1 MKHHLGAGFAILALA
16 ATLSGCGSSSGTA
29 PAATS
34 PAAGNSSSAAGS
46 TSSGTSSSSPSAT
59 SASPSQASS
68 AVDLKTASSAAGSIV
83 VDAKGM
89 SLYFFTKDTKDSG
102 TSACTGSCLVQWPPL
117 TTAAGTPT
125 AEGVTGKLGTISTPD
140 GKKQVTLNGM
150 PLYYFAKDTKP
161 GDTLGQGRR
170 RRVVPVGSVGRD
182 DQGSR
187 PGLLECG
194 SPLLQ
199 RNVLGLARKRDFGGH
214 GNGQLGAL
222 FQALPD
228 VLRNIAGQ

>member
-1 MKHHLGAGFAILALA
+1 MKHHLGAGLAILALA
-16 ATLSGCGSSSGTA
+16 AALTGCGSSTGTT

-34 PAAGNSSSAAGS
+34 PGTAGTSGSSAA
-46 TSSGTSSSSPSAT
+46 SSA
-59 SASPSQASS
+59 AASS
-68 AVDLKTASSAAGSIV
+68 TASAAVDLKTASSSAGSIV

-117 TTAAGTPT
+117 TTASGSPA

-161 GDTLGQGRR
+161 GDILGQG
-170 RRVVPVGSVGRD
+170 VGGVWYLSD
-182 DQGSR
+182 PS
-187 PGLLECG
+187 
-194 SPLLQ
+194 
-199 RNVLGLARKRDFGGH
+199 
-214 GNGQLGAL
+214 GAMIKAAN
-222 FQALPD
+222 QAY
-228 VLRNIAGQ
+228 

>member
-1 MKHHLGAGFAILALA
+1 MKHHLGAGLAILALA
-16 ATLSGCGSSSGTA
+16 AALSGCGSSAGTT

-34 PAAGNSSSAAGS
+34 PGTAGTAGSSAA
-46 TSSGTSSSSPSAT
+46 SPPA
-59 SASPSQASS
+59 ASS
-68 AVDLKTASSAAGSIV
+68 KASTAVDLKTASSSAGSIV

-117 TTAAGTPT
+117 TTASGSPA

-161 GDTLGQGRR
+161 GDILGQG
-170 RRVVPVGSVGRD
+170 VGGVWYLSD
-182 DQGSR
+182 PS
-187 PGLLECG
+187 
-194 SPLLQ
+194 
-199 RNVLGLARKRDFGGH
+199 
-214 GNGQLGAL
+214 GAMIKAAN
-222 FQALPD
+222 QAY
-228 VLRNIAGQ
+228 